1 MKFRMVDQILSWEL
15 KKRIRGVKT
24 VSFEEYMLK
33 ASLGEEE
40 RLAETL
46 ILESFFQLANWLI
59 ILSSDFTQ
67 MGLVVRTGRICFTGS
82 VLPGQRMTMDLSVR
96 RYRDDGILFDGQGY
110 VDLRQVAAGEK
121 CLAAPAPLG
130 HYYDPDD
137 LRTLFSEIYR
147 PKEGQDT

>member
-1 MKFRMVDQILSWEL
+1 MKFRMVDQILSWQSKE
-15 KKRIRGVKT
+15 RIRGVKT

-33 ASLGEEE
+33 ASLGEQE

-46 ILESFFQLANWLI
+46 IMESFFQLANWLI

-67 MGLVVRTGRICFTGS
+67 MGLVIRTDRIGFS
-82 VLPGQRMTMDLSVR
+82 SPVLPGERMILDLSVR

-110 VDLRQVAAGEK
+110 VDSRQVATGEK

-130 HYYDPDD
+130 DYCDPDD
-137 LRTLFSEIYR
+137 LRTMFSEIYR
-147 PKEGQDT
+147 PQEGQEL